1 MFALIF
7 FWTPPHFWALALFM
21 KSDYSEAKVPM
32 LTVTHGRKVTRQQIF
47 GYTLLLAGLAIGT
60 GFTSLGGPVYWA
72 AAVVLNLLFIKGAWT
87 ILRRDEEVAE
97 ADNYAAEKSFFKL
110 SLLYLFLHFG
120 AILADAVLMRMGVT
134 FGGLL

>member
-1 MFALIF
+1 
-7 FWTPPHFWALALFM
+7 
-21 KSDYSEAKVPM
+21 
-32 LTVTHGRKVTRQQIF
+32 
-47 GYTLLLAGLAIGT
+47 
-60 GFTSLGGPVYWA
+60 
-72 AAVVLNLLFIKGAWT
+72 VVLNLLFIKGAWT
-87 ILRRDEEVAE
+87 ILRRDEEVSE